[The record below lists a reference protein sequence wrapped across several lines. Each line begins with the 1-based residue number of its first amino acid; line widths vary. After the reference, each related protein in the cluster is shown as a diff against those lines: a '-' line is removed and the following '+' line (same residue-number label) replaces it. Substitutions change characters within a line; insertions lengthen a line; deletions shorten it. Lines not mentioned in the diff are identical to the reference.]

1 MGGRRY
7 HHRNQNTTTNET
19 TQCRSTVGF
28 DPAPFCAPMP
38 NQKRSLSIPVTASSA
53 LLCGSTLTTTVNFPT
68 RRAPSPQIRARDTSL
83 DGTTNGSAGV
93 DSAPDVDAGA
103 NSATHLGGQR
113 RGDHEDRGDSTN
125 YRKLAEHK
133 TATCPAPFQQ
143 PS

>member
-19 TQCRSTVGF
+19 TQCRSTVAF
-28 DPAPFCAPMP
+28 DPAPFCAAPMP
-38 NQKRSLSIPVTASSA
+38 NQKRSLSIAVTASSA

-103 NSATHLGGQR
+103 NSA
-113 RGDHEDRGDSTN
+113 
-125 YRKLAEHK
+125 
-133 TATCPAPFQQ
+133 
-143 PS
+143 